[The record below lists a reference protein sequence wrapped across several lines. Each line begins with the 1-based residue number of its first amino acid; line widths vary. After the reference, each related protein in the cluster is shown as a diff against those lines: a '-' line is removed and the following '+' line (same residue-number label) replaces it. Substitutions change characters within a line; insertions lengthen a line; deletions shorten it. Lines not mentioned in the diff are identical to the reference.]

1 MMMMMMTM
9 MMMMMM
15 MMLAR
20 VPWMFLMLGCVYLL
34 CGLVATLLISEPDH
48 SSETQ
53 TFNSDS
59 IEEVRSSLKPT
70 QVLRTPVF
78 YQVGMNKYN
87 KN

>member
-1 MMMMMMTM
+1 MIMMMMML

-34 CGLVATLLISEPDH
+34 CGLVATLLISEPDDM
-48 SSETQ
+48 SETQ
-53 TFNSDS
+53 SFNSDS
-59 IEEVRSSLKPT
+59 SEEVRSSLKPT

-78 YQVGMNKYN
+78 YQV
-87 KN
+87 